1 MELTL
6 NELKPV
12 VELIIKRNSAL
23 QDAGDDAI
31 AINICSEAGIGKSTF
46 VEDLAKEFDYNY
58 VKLALAQITETGDIA
73 GFPICLHYAC
83 MEDGSKCN
91 WISPELIDSYVKA
104 GYQLTGETKM
114 SYALPEWYKN
124 IDPNKPT
131 ILLLDDATR
140 ALPNILQ
147 ACYELI
153 YKGEFWSFKLPYR
166 TTVILTTNPDSGDYN
181 VNSYD
186 EAGKT
191 RMVTFNLKFDI
202 DSWANWAEY
211 KQLDSRVI
219 NFLLSYHHE
228 LMDDKGTHEHIMNA
242 RSYTMFGKI
251 IGGINDWQKTDSLAM
266 IMQIASGCFNDKDN
280 LVGSLFTT
288 FIANKLDKL
297 VSPKDI
303 LTEKWETVE
312 PKLKK
317 CVYDENGNYKPAIA
331 SILHT
336 RLLNY
341 SQWYFD
347 QKGSK
352 TDLVYQR
359 LMDILNNNDM
369 LFDEDLVFNIIRTL
383 CTKYKARTNKWM
395 LNNKI
400 RERVIA

>member
-1 MELTL
+1 METTL
-6 NELKPV
+6 SELRPDI
-12 VELIIKRNSAL
+12 EFIIKRNSAL
-23 QDAGDDAI
+23 EDAGDSPI
-31 AINICSEAGIGKSTF
+31 AINICSEAGIGKSLT
-46 VEDLAKEFDYNY
+46 VEQLAKDLDYNY

-83 MEDGSKCN
+83 LDDGTKCQ

-124 IDPNKPT
+124 IDPSKPT

-153 YKGEFWSFKLPYR
+153 YKGEFWSFHLPPK

-191 RMVTFNLKFDI
+191 RMVTFNVKFDI
-202 DSWANWAEY
+202 GSWAEWAENH
-211 KQLDSRVI
+211 QIDGRAI
-219 NFLLSYHHE
+219 NFLLSYHTE
-228 LMDDKGTHEHIMNA
+228 LMDSKGTHEHIMNP
-242 RSYTMFGKI
+242 RSYTMFSKI
-251 IGGINDWQKTDSLAM
+251 IGGIDDWQKTESLSM
-266 IMQIASGCFNDKDN
+266 IMRMAAGCFTDKDN
-280 LVGSLFTT
+280 IVGSLFTT

-297 VSPKDI
+297 ISPEDI
-303 LTEKWETVE
+303 LLGKWETVC
-312 PKLKK
+312 PKIKK
-317 CVYDENGNYKPAIA
+317 CVYDEHGNYKPAIA

-341 SQWYFD
+341 SQYYFD
-347 QKGSK
+347 QKNSK
-352 TDLVYQR
+352 SDVVYQR
-359 LMDILNNNDM
+359 LMDILNNQDM

-383 CTKYKARTNKWM
+383 CTKYKSRTNKWL
-395 LNNKI
+395 LNNQI
-400 RERVIA
+400 RQRIIA

>member
-1 MELTL
+1 METTL
-6 NELKPV
+6 SELRPDI
-12 VELIIKRNSAL
+12 EFIIKRNSVL
-23 QDAGDDAI
+23 EDAGDSPI
-31 AINICSEAGIGKSTF
+31 AINICSEAGIGKSLT
-46 VEDLAKEFDYNY
+46 VEQLAKDLDYNY

-83 MEDGSKCN
+83 LDDGSKCQ

-153 YKGEFWSFKLPYR
+153 YKGEFWSFHLPPK

-191 RMVTFNLKFDI
+191 RMVTFNVKFDI
-202 DSWANWAEY
+202 NSWAEWAENH
-211 KQLDSRVI
+211 QIDGRAI
-219 NFLLSYHHE
+219 NFLLSYHNE
-228 LMDDKGTHEHIMNA
+228 LMDSKGTHEHIMNP
-242 RSYTMFGKI
+242 RSYTMFSKI
-251 IGGINDWQKTDSLAM
+251 IGGIDDWQKPDSLAM
-266 IMQIASGCFNDKDN
+266 IMRMAAGCFTDKDN
-280 LVGSLFTT
+280 VVGSLFTT

-297 VSPKDI
+297 ISPEDM
-303 LTEKWETVE
+303 LLGKWDTIG
-312 PKLKK
+312 PRIKK
-317 CVYDENGNYKPAIA
+317 CVYDSNGNYKPAIA
-331 SILHT
+331 SILHI

-341 SQWYFD
+341 CQYYFD
-347 QKGSK
+347 QKNSK
-352 TDLVYQR
+352 TDVVYQR
-359 LMDILNNNDM
+359 LLDILNNSDM
-369 LFDEDLVFNIIRTL
+369 LLDEDLVFNIIRTL
-383 CTKYKARTNKWM
+383 CTKYKQRTNKWM
-395 LNNKI
+395 LNNQI
-400 RERVIA
+400 RQRVII